1 MNNEYVDYS
10 IARPIPGYAEAKTE
24 AEEKAKT
31 EAKKNDDK
39 KTGEEG
45 TQEEVTTDTPKKG
58 LLDKIKDDVK

>member
-24 AEEKAKT
+24 A
-31 EAKKNDDK
+31 KKNDDK
-39 KTGEEG
+39 KTDEEG